1 MEGNLYASS
10 GWGWCQAHCQ
20 LDEEEDEDMKKK
32 DSKSK
37 HGSVKP
43 LKCFIFKSSSVD
55 IYLPSSDENIE
66 FPQSFIFIT
75 GFYFSQK
82 TGGSEIESQ
91 SNLNEA
97 ELNILND
104 KECARLG
111 TYKDIVTK
119 QVLTASIRKHVQ
131 RQLFVPCLKAVM

>member
-1 MEGNLYASS
+1 MGL
-10 GWGWCQAHCQ
+10 
-20 LDEEEDEDMKKK
+20 
-32 DSKSK
+32 
-37 HGSVKP
+37 
-43 LKCFIFKSSSVD
+43 VD
-55 IYLPSSDENIE
+55 IYLPSSDENAE

-75 GFYFSQK
+75 GFSFSQK